1 MESARANKD
10 CGNPIQGSLEFLSFI
25 GVTVQIVISIV
36 NIINNNNNNDNNNN
50 NNNNDN
56 NDNDN
61 IFTITITNTK
71 RVRAISVS
79 DLLLDELLIK
89 IHSKTMAIQRMK
101 YILF

>member
-1 MESARANKD
+1 MESSRTANKN

-36 NIINNNNNNDNNNN
+36 NIVNNNNNNDNDNN

-71 RVRAISVS
+71 RVIIS
-79 DLLLDELLIK
+79 LNFLHIP
-89 IHSKTMAIQRMK
+89 
-101 YILF
+101 

>member
-71 RVRAISVS
+71 RVRSILVS
-79 DLLLDELLIK
+79 DLFL
-89 IHSKTMAIQRMK
+89 MN
-101 YILF
+101 F